1 MMCKGCL
8 IGPQSML
15 VMPPNH
21 LPLPIHIY
29 ANKALCLFR
38 GSFWADLLLL
48 EGCGKGPLC
57 SLLWLDYQQIF
68 TLAVVDSVTK
78 KGRPN
83 QILDPYEPHNWVKPM
98 PWSEERECG
107 GKRPMGFLWG
117 QWQKVNAKRTVCIY
131 SNDIIVLYG
140 YENKGFPLQDYFLA
154 SW

>member
-1 MMCKGCL
+1 MPYRPSINVSYAPQPPPTPNTYLCKWGL
-8 IGPQSML
+8 VFVQRELLGRSPAPGGLWKRSPVQSF
-15 VMPPNH
+15 VTW
-21 LPLPIHIY
+21 LPANLHI
-29 ANKALCLFR
+29 
-38 GSFWADLLLL
+38 
-48 EGCGKGPLC
+48 GCGGLC
-57 SLLWLDYQQIF
+57 D
-68 TLAVVDSVTK
+68 K